1 MPELEEPSYITPA
14 QGLAFLAQ
22 LAQMRNRDELAA
34 EKLRSQMY
42 ISEQKHEFD
51 MERAQN
57 QAQHYSDVLTEQRN
71 RDETRRREWEVL
83 HGMNQEAKDAEAN
96 LVDQVGKSTAPAHT
110 SDWRDDVGKAL
121 VDNLAAANTPGF
133 KFFQRKLDKEKD
145 PTLRSAQITLDGQVE
160 EMGFKKA
167 DINRVYSAM
176 DNPELYLVYEGDPK
190 MPQKT
195 YIDMGKEKQVVT
207 TMVPDP
213 KNLGQQIPVQQY
225 IEVPRLQP
233 VDMDKFNKIKQS
245 RAQLWGDS
253 PPPAL
258 EAKPTAQIPVITT
271 QAQYDALPSKTPFIF
286 NGRRGIKP

>member
-160 EMGFKKA
+160 EMGFKKT

-176 DNPELYLVYEGDPK
+176 DNPDLYLVHEGDPK

-195 YIDMGKEKQVVT
+195 YIDMGKEKQIVT

-233 VDMDKFNKIKQS
+233 VDMDKFMRIKKS
-245 RAQLWGDS
+245 REQLWGND

-258 EAKPTAQIPVITT
+258 QRKPSGNRRYNPVTDT
-271 QAQYDALPSKTPFIF
+271 FDNP
-286 NGRRGIKP
+286 

>member
-167 DINRVYSAM
+167 DINRVYAAM
-176 DNPELYLVYEGDPK
+176 DNPELIVTDPTA
-190 MPQKT
+190 PGKT
-195 YIDMGKEKQVVT
+195 FINMGTTNEVVRT
-207 TMVPDP
+207 YAPDP
-213 KNLGQQIPVQQY
+213 KHPGQQILMEGVAPV
-225 IEVPRLQP
+225 PKLQP
-233 VDMDKFNKIKQS
+233 FDTNMFNKIKQS
-245 RAQLWGDS
+245 RAKLWGDS

-258 EAKPTAQIPVITT
+258 ESKPTAQIPVITT